1 MPDSKIDILLQI
13 RSDLNGLKKAQ
24 VESQK
29 LSNLLKNGFG
39 AGIGLGASLGVA
51 NLAREFTQAIG
62 AGVRFNAMVETQ
74 TVAFR
79 TLLGSVKAADE
90 RIKSLITFAATTPFE
105 LGEVTQA
112 NKLLQALTGGALA
125 TEEGMRLVGD
135 AAAAVGVGFKDAAFW
150 IGRLYSGLE
159 GGAPIG
165 EAATRLQEMGIV
177 SSTVRAELNDLS
189 GKALGSS
196 ESFALMGRI
205 FGETAGAMELQSQT
219 LTGRFST
226 LKDGI
231 NQLLGSLTGGV
242 TRDLSAVINLLN
254 ILLGNSQTE
263 TEKARAKIISLG
275 AELRRLGEE
284 ATTEQVSDFLKRL
297 SSESEVA
304 SSSVA
309 EIEERLKKLADLEI
323 IQKEIVGTAT
333 AAYQGSEKNVE
344 RLVEN
349 QKEQEILK
357 AQLEEQK
364 RLLKE
369 IGDIRA
375 RTTTPEAV
383 EQQAANSEALALA
396 NAENE
401 KKETI
406 LRLTKEAT
414 KENEKLAESVKRLYE
429 QYNVAN
435 LTDNERLSVIAE
447 RLRIIEAETNE
458 EFKQAEIIED
468 AAQKKA
474 VLDNIEYKAELKRI
488 PLLNEQLK
496 LEEKV
501 KKAEIDGAKES
512 INLKNSQLERELDQ
526 IEHLKELAKLEGNSA
541 TTRLKIAGLVGQE
554 RYVLQDLIDL
564 WKDYA
569 ATVTDPALK
578 ESIEGKL
585 QSLEQRSDRTGEAL
599 PLSRAESSQQGFDE
613 LRGKSNENN
622 FRDVTSAATAALQ
635 DYAVQVGTVYDDLHE
650 NLIRIQEDLSG
661 GIAESI
667 EGLIRGT
674 VNWSKAFENV
684 GEAILNSVITAFAS
698 MLANWIT
705 TQLTMLVLSKVF
717 GKSAAGSS
725 ATQAVALAEAWAPA
739 ATAASIATFG
749 VAAGV
754 GTAAFVAGL
763 GAASLWSIA
772 FAGAGAAGTS
782 GFAEGGFTG
791 PGGKYDVA
799 GTVHAGEFVMPADV
813 VGKTGPG
820 YFYDQMK
827 DIRSGSGK
835 GGSGGGS
842 SSIAVFDSRK
852 SAERWAESQSFE
864 TRVIDIMESNKGML
878 I

>member
-13 RSDLNGLKKAQ
+13 RSDLNGLKNAQ

-79 TLLGSVKAADE
+79 TLLGSVEAADE
-90 RIKSLITFAATTPFE
+90 RIKSLITFAATTPFQ

-135 AAAAVGVGFKDAAFW
+135 AAAAVGVGFQDAAFW

-159 GGAPIG
+159 GGGPIG

-231 NQLLGSLTGGV
+231 NQLLGSLTGRA
-242 TRDLSAVINLLN
+242 TKDLSAVINLLN

-406 LRLTKEAT
+406 LRLTKDVT

-435 LTDNERLSVIAE
+435 LTDTERLSVIAE

-458 EFKQAEIIED
+458 EFKQAKIIED

-474 VLDNIEYKAELKRI
+474 LLDNIEYKAEQKRI
-488 PLLNEQLK
+488 PLLIEQLK
-496 LEEKV
+496 LDEKV

-541 TTRLKIAGLVGQE
+541 TTRSKIAGLVGQE
-554 RYVLQDLIDL
+554 RYVLQELIDL

-569 ATVTDPALK
+569 ATVTDPAIK
-578 ESIEGKL
+578 ESITGKI
-585 QSLEQRSDRTGEAL
+585 QSLEQRSERSGIATDNPTRLE
-599 PLSRAESSQQGFDE
+599 QIQ
-613 LRGKSNENN
+613 NN
-622 FRDVTSAATAALQ
+622 FASLSDPSQSFQDVTGAAMGALL
-635 DYAVQVGTVYDDLHE
+635 DYQAQIGTVYDELHE

-674 VNWSKAFENV
+674 MTWSEAFENV
-684 GEAILNSVITAFAS
+684 GQAILNSVITAFAS

-717 GKSAAGSS
+717 GKSAAASS
-725 ATQAVALAEAWAPA
+725 AGTAVALAAAWAPA

-754 GTAAFVAGL
+754 GTAAYVAGL
-763 GAASLWSIA
+763 GAASLSSIA
-772 FAGAGAAGTS
+772 FAGAGAAGAV

-820 YFYDQMK
+820 YFYEQMK

-835 GGSGGGS
+835 GGSGGGPS
-842 SSIAVFDSRK
+842 SLAVFDSRK

-864 TRVIDIMESNKGML
+864 TRVIDIMESNKGRL